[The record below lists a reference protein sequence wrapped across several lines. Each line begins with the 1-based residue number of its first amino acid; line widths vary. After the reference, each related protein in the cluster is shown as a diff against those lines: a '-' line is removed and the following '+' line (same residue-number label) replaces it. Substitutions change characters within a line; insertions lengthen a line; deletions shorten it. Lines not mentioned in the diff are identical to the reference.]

1 MGDTTIPAGS
11 FGGAQPPADR
21 SVDLAALHTSPAL
34 LAVRDRLLVGLAFAS
49 GTFEAICFLSFGK
62 VFTAFQTGNI
72 VFLGV
77 GLAGTRP
84 PFGPDWVRVVISL
97 VAFAAGAALA
107 ARILARFDG
116 DQEVEDSEITEA
128 WPRRVSMVLIGVLVV
143 QIGFLAVWM
152 AASPSS
158 AVSNTL
164 IGLNALAMG
173 AQMNAIR
180 SMHVPGISTTAATAT
195 FISLVTGISNWSLK
209 SPVLRRLAGVLVGM
223 ALGAFV
229 GDWML
234 DHAHTY
240 APVVPVAVIAV
251 VIGLAWVQLRPK
263 SSS

>member
-1 MGDTTIPAGS
+1 MGEAIIPASSYGGS
-11 FGGAQPPADR
+11 EPAADR
-21 SVDLAALHTSPAL
+21 SVDLAALHTPPAL
-34 LAVRDRLLVGLAFAS
+34 LAVRDRLLIGLAFAS
-49 GTFEAICFLSFGK
+49 GMFEAICFLSFGK

-77 GLAGTRP
+77 GLAGTRA

-97 VAFAAGAALA
+97 AAFAAGAALA
-107 ARILARFDG
+107 ARVLARFDG
-116 DQEVEDSEITEA
+116 DEEVEDSEITEA
-128 WPRRVSMVLIGVLVV
+128 WPRRVSIVLVGVLVV
-143 QIGFLAVWM
+143 QIGFLVVWM
-152 AASPSS
+152 ATSPSS
-158 AVSNTL
+158 GVSNTL

-195 FISLVTGISNWSLK
+195 FISLVTGLSNWSLK

-234 DHAHTY
+234 DHASTY
-240 APVVPVAVIAV
+240 APLVPVAVIAA
-251 VIGLAWVQLRPK
+251 VIAVAWLRLRPK
-263 SSS
+263 PSR

>member
-1 MGDTTIPAGS
+1 MGDVTIPAS
-11 FGGAQPPADR
+11 PYGAAEPPADR
-21 SVDLAALHTSPAL
+21 TVDRAAAHTPPAL
-34 LAVRDRLLVGLAFAS
+34 LAVRDRLLIGLAFAS

-128 WPRRVSMVLIGVLVV
+128 WPRRVSLVLGGVLVV
-143 QIGFLAVWM
+143 QIAFVVVWM

-158 AVSNTL
+158 GVSNTL
-164 IGLNALAMG
+164 IALNALAMG

-180 SMHVPGISTTAATAT
+180 SMHVPGSSTTAATAT
-195 FISLVTGISNWSLK
+195 FISLVTGLSNWSLK

-234 DHAHTY
+234 DHASTY
-240 APVVPVAVIAV
+240 APLVPVAVIAA
-251 VIGLAWVQLRPK
+251 VIAVAWLRLRPK
-263 SSS
+263 PSR